1 MIWGT
6 ISDHTISYYHNL
18 QNNYMLNLRCA
29 RIVLTICIWQ
39 LTAVPFLAA
48 AAKSPQQTVA
58 QNPSLCPGQ
67 LAAEINAIVSRP
79 QFRRQR
85 WGILIRPLFS
95 SQTLY
100 SRDAEK
106 YFVPAS
112 NAKLLITAAALHK
125 LGADYRIRTSVYRDS
140 LGVRVVGRGDPS
152 LDPAQLQSLAR
163 QLDGIRR
170 INQLIGDDSYFQE
183 AAINPSWEWSD
194 VQAGYGTAVNSL
206 IVNENAIAFTLFP
219 QGVGEPLRVEWDD
232 PVEGFGWRIE
242 NNSRSVAATE
252 PEFIAVGRD
261 LRSRVLRVSG
271 QLRSGAPSEDAA
283 VAVVDPANNFLQH
296 FRRALAAEGIA
307 VLRTS
312 VTSNSQPPTRE
323 IAAVESP
330 PLSELLQEINQWSN
344 NLYAEALLRVL
355 GATNQR
361 EKNSLK
367 VVKLILTELGVNPE
381 SYILTDAAGLSRHN
395 LVTPEAL
402 VQTLQLMA
410 RSPAAAEYR
419 ASLAV
424 AGGREGSL
432 RSRFRGTPAEGML
445 QGKTGLLSGVA
456 ALSGYLDVP
465 GYDRL
470 VFSIIINQ
478 SDLSG
483 AQLRQAIDEIIVLL
497 TRLRRC

>member
-1 MIWGT
+1 
-6 ISDHTISYYHNL
+6 
-18 QNNYMLNLRCA
+18 MLNLRKV
-29 RIVLTICIWQ
+29 RIFLTICIWQ

-48 AAKSPQQTVA
+48 AAKSPQQTIA
-58 QNPSLCPGQ
+58 QNPAPSLCPSQ
-67 LAAEINAIVSRP
+67 LPGKIDAIVSRP

-85 WGILIRPLFS
+85 WGILIKPLFS

-125 LGADYRIRTSVYRDS
+125 LGADYRIRTSVYQDS

-163 QLDGIRR
+163 QLDALGISR
-170 INQLIGDDSYFQE
+170 IKQLIGDDSYFQE
-183 AAINPSWEWSD
+183 ATINPTWEWSD

-206 IVNENAIAFTLFP
+206 IVNENAIAFNLVP
-219 QGVGEPLRVEWDD
+219 QEVGEPLRVEWED
-232 PVEGFGWRIE
+232 PVEAVGWRIE
-242 NNSRSVAATE
+242 NNSRSVARTE

-261 LRSRVLRVSG
+261 LRSRVLRVGG

-296 FRRALAAEGIA
+296 FRRALAAEGIS
-307 VLRTS
+307 VLRTA
-312 VTSNSQPPTRE
+312 VTSSSQPPTRE

-344 NLYAEALLRVL
+344 NLYTEALLRVL
-355 GATNQR
+355 GATNQQ

-367 VVKLILTELGVNPE
+367 VVKRILTELGVNPE

-402 VQTLQLMA
+402 VQTLQVMA

-465 GYDRL
+465 GYDAV

-497 TRLRRC
+497 TRLERC